1 MALRVERTEY
11 DPESGYL
18 YYVFFSPHW
27 ELQADE
33 VKQRVPLEVAVS
45 LTETGDLADVS
56 FTIPKTCR
64 NQQALSFIER
74 AEAVGKVEDRVFV
87 AVPGQNGDSVIKALG
102 ALDLDVAGRIVGM
115 EIKCGFPGQF
125 MTDQS
130 RAN

>member
-1 MALRVERTEY
+1 MPLRIERTDY

-18 YYVFFSPHW
+18 YYVFFNPHW
-27 ELQADE
+27 ELEADE

-45 LTETGDLADVS
+45 LTETGDLADVT
-56 FTIPKTCR
+56 FTVPKPCR
-64 NQQALSFIER
+64 NPQALSFIHRER
-74 AEAVGKVEDRVFV
+74 SVGLVNDRIFV

-115 EIKCGFPGQF
+115 EIKCGIPGPNAG
-125 MTDQS
+125 DAS